1 MSTITS
7 IASSDVVKNSR
18 AVINTNFSNLNNDK
32 VEGQSSSVD
41 SEIALFSGTGG
52 KTLKRASSTGIL
64 KGASGVIGVITD
76 SSGLASAI
84 SDETGSGALVFGTSP
99 TLSTPVIVTPTVKT
113 WDGWNTVS
121 DSWSYASA
129 TTITVPSGAA
139 SLYSVGDKIK
149 LTQTTVK
156 YFYIVAVADTLLT
169 VTGGSDYTVASATIT
184 SPHVS
189 HMSNPVGFPQWFN
202 YTPTGPTNT
211 TLTGRFTVN
220 GRNCTCTIKGEV
232 TGTPNFSSMPT
243 LPITASASMLNTSGS
258 FWSYGTGGYLDSGTA
273 NIMNTISPFVLGSGT
288 TCVLYRNTTDSAAL
302 SSTIPITWANGDKWG
317 VIFSY
322 EI

>member
-18 AVINTNFSNLNNDK
+18 AVINTNFSNLNTDK

-52 KTLKRASSTGIL
+52 KTIKRASSTGIL
-64 KGASGVIGVITD
+64 KGESGVIGVITD

-84 SDETGSGALVFGTSP
+84 SDETGSGSLVFATSP
-99 TLSTPVIVTPTVKT
+99 SITTPTITTPTIKT

-139 SLYSVGDKIK
+139 SLYSKGDKIK

-156 YFYIVAVADTLLT
+156 YFYVVSVADTLLT
-169 VTGGSDYTVASATIT
+169 VSGGTDYTVANAAIT
-184 SPHVS
+184 SPFVS
-189 HMSNPVGFPQWFN
+189 HVENPVGFPTSFS
-202 YTPTGPTNT
+202 YTPTFTGFSSNPGLTDPNYARFSIRGNICT
-211 TLTGRFTVN
+211 VAIQMDNGTSNATSFTLTVPVTSSKVSSSIPYQAVDAGSVGTAPGYGSLAAASTTV
-220 GRNCTCTIKGEV
+220 TMYKDM
-232 TGTPNFSSMPT
+232 SSAT
-243 LPITASASMLNTSGS
+243 WTASGNKRAVN
-258 FWSYGTGGYLDSGTA
+258 FKIA
-273 NIMNTISPFVLGSGT
+273 
-288 TCVLYRNTTDSAAL
+288 
-302 SSTIPITWANGDKWG
+302 
-317 VIFSY
+317 Y
-322 EI
+322 EF